1 MRVVSNTSP
10 LSNLA
15 IIGRLELLEDQF
27 GTVWTPRAVS
37 EELGRLEHRRAQE
50 ALLAA
55 RESNWLKEQRLENK
69 NWAEVLSGQ
78 LDRGEAE
85 AIALGMEMGADWVL
99 MDERDG
105 RLVARQAGLK
115 VTGVLGV
122 LLKAKQKGQLGSLQ
136 AEIHRLR
143 EEARFFIRK
152 DLEAEILDAAGE

>member
-15 IIGRLELLEDQF
+15 IIGHLELLEEQF
-27 GTVWTPRAVS
+27 GMVWTPRAVS
-37 EELGRLEHRRAQE
+37 EELSRLTHGGAQE
-50 ALLAA
+50 ALSVA
-55 RESNWLKEQRLENK
+55 RKSGWLKEQVLKSN

-85 AIALGMEMGADWVL
+85 AIALGMEMEADWVL

-105 RLVARQAGLK
+105 RLIARQAGLK
-115 VTGVLGV
+115 VTGVVGV
-122 LLKAKQKGQLGSLQ
+122 LLKAKQKGQIESLRR
-136 AEIHRLR
+136 EIHRLR

-152 DLEAEILDAAGE
+152 DLEAELLGVAGE